1 MNISDKVFLLT
12 NFAVYVLN
20 CNQCLRFIRIQNIIT
35 DSESFSI
42 DCRQTMTIAIATANQ
57 NKENITGSQWE
68 LEVKTSQLPEAWE
81 NGSETLR

>member
-57 NKENITGSQWE
+57 NKENITSQWE
-68 LEVKTSQLPEAWE
+68 LEVKTSQLPEARE